1 MKRRETQRFTSSFA
15 KVLVKDSEV
24 KSLHVGDGEDEGD
37 VVISGRWGGSLGRE
51 RPQERVERRSRLTR
65 RRPARSQAKRTVAQ
79 IRGGGEGR
87 SSPAVTNQP
96 PWSKE
101 FTL

>member
-1 MKRRETQRFTSSFA
+1 MKGRRTQKCRLRTLKSFF
-15 KVLVKDSEV
+15 
-24 KSLHVGDGEDEGD
+24 HVGDGEDEGD

-51 RPQERVERRSRLTR
+51 RPQESVERRSRLTR

-79 IRGGGEGR
+79 TRGGGEGR
-87 SSPAVTNQP
+87 SSPAVTNQL

-101 FTL
+101 LTL